1 MKSNFHLLISDPI
14 AVAQGKVGDNAWGHT
29 QFPTVFP
36 TVNGKILVSW
46 EYCDDTIEY
55 KGDVY
60 SAVSSDGGI
69 SWGEPQA
76 EDKILYPKMSNG
88 KCFAGFLKKGA
99 HPVDYFDAYVPAYT
113 SEACGKRYFAQDIQE
128 TQDTTVYGIEA
139 DPISGE
145 TELFE
150 CKVNWPYMPI
160 GVTNSGMVYPSTM
173 SFSLSQRC
181 GLLMSDEK
189 MYFSLYGHGFNS
201 DASSREEAMLPYMDK
216 YCVYIFESCDC
227 GRTWNYLS
235 QIPTNDEVVNADPHA
250 EGFCEPM
257 MEKLPDG
264 SISILLRT
272 GSNNPSYIARSTD
285 GCKTWTKPQIFD
297 SNGVLPQILTLK
309 NGITLASYGRPIL
322 KVRATSD
329 PSGIDWEDPIVL
341 PLTES
346 TDPRENE
353 KPWGKRQQSCFYTG
367 LLALSDNT
375 ALLVYSDFHYPNSE
389 GIQVKSIMV
398 RKITVEFDD

>member
-1 MKSNFHLLISDPI
+1 
-14 AVAQGKVGDNAWGHT
+14 
-29 QFPTVFP
+29 
-36 TVNGKILVSW
+36 
-46 EYCDDTIEY
+46 
-55 KGDVY
+55 
-60 SAVSSDGGI
+60 
-69 SWGEPQA
+69 
-76 EDKILYPKMSNG
+76 
-88 KCFAGFLKKGA
+88 
-99 HPVDYFDAYVPAYT
+99 
-113 SEACGKRYFAQDIQE
+113 
-128 TQDTTVYGIEA
+128 
-139 DPISGE
+139 
-145 TELFE
+145 
-150 CKVNWPYMPI
+150 MPI
-160 GVTNSGMVYPSTM
+160 GVTTTGMVYPSTM

-181 GLLMSDEK
+181 GLLISDEK

-201 DASSREEAMLPYMDK
+201 DASSHEEVMLPYMDK
-216 YCVYIFESCDC
+216 YCVYIFESDDC

-235 QIPTNDEVVNADPHA
+235 QIPTNEEVMLANPHA

-257 MEKLPDG
+257 MAKLPDG

-285 GCKTWTKPQIFD
+285 GCKTWTKPKIFD

-329 PSGIDWEDPIVL
+329 PSGIDWEEPIVL

-367 LLALSDNT
+367 LLALSDHT
-375 ALLVYSDFHYPNSE
+375 ALLVYSDFHYPNPE